1 MTNDQW
7 NDLLYA
13 IRKGKCLLLLGAGA
27 STLTKNGITRP
38 LTEWL
43 ALELAAQ
50 LRRDNHP
57 LEESESG
64 SLLYVATEY
73 LQYYKSTV
81 ALQREVERFYQEQA
95 KQPNELLRAIAKL
108 PFPLIINTAPDT
120 LLEKA
125 WLNEF
130 KDYNKTFY
138 SLHKE
143 RSKEEADLQIE
154 DPTGDCPLLYN
165 LFGSVEDSA
174 SLVLTE
180 KDRLKFIEDIIQHNN
195 AIPNAI
201 LKEFKED
208 KVVLFFGFDFEQWH
222 LRILPKKIFQKEEI
236 SAPVIVPNGGQALS
250 KGAMVFYQKQYKMN
264 FLPENPLAFVE
275 ELSSRLTAFEEAAG
289 QEVQQPPVRAVFL
302 YDQADEPW
310 KVMLDKHMAVLKRA
324 QGIHTWDES
333 KIGAGEEA
341 DEQIRQQLD
350 QANLILLLVSSD
362 FLASD
367 KLYNEQLKQA
377 LQRSG
382 EGKAYIFPILVRPC
396 AWEGAAFIKPNFIL
410 PRKKPYMPIAEWA
423 DKDAACRSI
432 VLELEKYLPVIV
444 ENLQA

>member
-27 STLTKNGITRP
+27 ATLTKNGVTRP

-43 ALELAAQ
+43 ALELSEQ
-50 LRRDNHP
+50 LRKDQHP
-57 LEESESG
+57 IEESESS
-64 SLLYVATEY
+64 SLLYVATEFM
-73 LQYYKSTV
+73 QHFKSTV
-81 ALQREVERFYQEQA
+81 ALQREVERFYREQA
-95 KQPNELLRAIAKL
+95 KQPNELLRVIAKL
-108 PFPLIINTAPDT
+108 PFSLVINTAPDV

-125 WLNEF
+125 WLGEF
-130 KDYNKTFY
+130 KEVRKTYY

-154 DPTGDCPLLYN
+154 DPTGDRPLLYN

-208 KVVLFFGFDFEQWH
+208 KVVLFLGFDFEQWH

-236 SAPVIVPNGGQALS
+236 NNSVLVPNGGQSLS
-250 KGAMVFYQKQYKMN
+250 KGAMVFYEKQYKMD
-264 FLPENPLAFVE
+264 FLPQNPLAFVQ
-275 ELSSRLTAFEEAAG
+275 ELSTRLEAYQEEAE
-289 QEVQQPPVRAVFL
+289 QTEQQAPVRAVFL
-302 YDQADEPW
+302 YDQKDESW
-310 KVMLDKHMAVLKRA
+310 KNMLDKHLAVLKRNE
-324 QGIHTWDES
+324 GIHTWDES
-333 KIGAGEEA
+333 KISAGEMV
-341 DEQIRQQLD
+341 DERIKQQLD
-350 QANLILLLVSSD
+350 QANLIFLLISSD

-367 KLYNEQLKQA
+367 KLYNEQLRQA
-377 LQRSG
+377 MQRNG
-382 EGKAYIFPILVRPC
+382 EGKAYIIPILVRPC
-396 AWEGAAFIKPNFIL
+396 AWEGAVFSNSKLIL
-410 PRKKPYMPIAEWA
+410 PRKNNPIATWE
-423 DKDAACRSI
+423 DKDAACSSI
-432 VLELEKYLPVIV
+432 VRELEKYLPIIV
-444 ENLQA
+444 ENLQS

>member
-7 NDLLYA
+7 KDLLYA
-13 IRKGKCLLLLGAGA
+13 IHKGKCMLLLGAGA

-43 ALELAAQ
+43 SLELATQ
-50 LRRDNHP
+50 LRNDHYP

-73 LQYYKSTV
+73 LLHFQSAIK
-81 ALQREVERFYQEQA
+81 LQSEVERFYREQA

-125 WLNEF
+125 WMGEF
-130 KDYNKTFY
+130 KEYHKTFY
-138 SLHKE
+138 SLLKE
-143 RSKEEADLQIE
+143 RSREEADLQIE

-201 LKEFKED
+201 LKEFRED

-236 SAPVIVPNGGQALS
+236 SAPVIVPNGGQTLS
-250 KGAMVFYQKQYKMN
+250 KGAMVFYQKQYKMD
-264 FLPENPLAFVE
+264 FLPEDPLAFVQ
-275 ELSSRLTAFEEAAG
+275 ELSRRWENYEAEAG
-289 QEVQQPPVRAVFL
+289 QETQQAPVRAVFL
-302 YDQADEPW
+302 YDREDEPW
-310 KVMLDKHMAVLKRA
+310 KVMLDKHFAVLKRA
-324 QGIHTWDES
+324 EGIHTWDES
-333 KIGAGEEA
+333 MIGAGEET

-367 KLYNEQLKQA
+367 KLYNEQLRQA

-382 EGKAYIFPILVRPC
+382 EGKAYIIPILVRPC
-396 AWEGAAFIKPNFIL
+396 AWEGAVFAKSKFIL
-410 PRKKPYMPIAEWA
+410 PRKQNPIAAWD

-432 VLELEKYLPVIV
+432 VLELEKYLPIIV

>member
-7 NDLLYA
+7 KDLLYA
-13 IRKGKCLLLLGAGA
+13 IHKGKCMLLLGAGA

-43 ALELAAQ
+43 SLELATQ
-50 LRRDNHP
+50 LRNNHYP

-73 LQYYKSTV
+73 LLHFQSAIK
-81 ALQREVERFYQEQA
+81 LQSEVERFYREQA

-125 WLNEF
+125 WMGEF
-130 KDYNKTFY
+130 KEYHKTFY
-138 SLHKE
+138 SLLKE
-143 RSKEEADLQIE
+143 RSREEADLQIE

-201 LKEFKED
+201 LKEFRED

-236 SAPVIVPNGGQALS
+236 SAPVIVPNGGQTLS
-250 KGAMVFYQKQYKMN
+250 KGAMVFYQKQYKMD
-264 FLPENPLAFVE
+264 FLPEDPLAFVQ
-275 ELSSRLTAFEEAAG
+275 ELSRRWENYEAEAG
-289 QEVQQPPVRAVFL
+289 QETQQAPVRAVFL
-302 YDQADEPW
+302 YDREDEPW
-310 KVMLDKHMAVLKRA
+310 KVMLDKHFAVLKRA
-324 QGIHTWDES
+324 EGIHTWDES
-333 KIGAGEEA
+333 MIGAGEETG
-341 DEQIRQQLD
+341 EQIRQQLD

-367 KLYNEQLKQA
+367 KLYNEQLRQA

-382 EGKAYIFPILVRPC
+382 EGKAYIIPILVRPC
-396 AWEGAAFIKPNFIL
+396 AWEGAVFAKSKFIL
-410 PRKKPYMPIAEWA
+410 PRKQNPIAAWD

-432 VLELEKYLPVIV
+432 VLELEKYLPIIV

>member
-7 NDLLYA
+7 KDLLYA
-13 IRKGKCLLLLGAGA
+13 IHKGKCMLLLGAGA

-43 ALELAAQ
+43 SLELATQ
-50 LRRDNHP
+50 LRNNHYP

-73 LQYYKSTV
+73 LLHFQSAIK
-81 ALQREVERFYQEQA
+81 LQSEVERFYREQA

-125 WLNEF
+125 WMGEF
-130 KDYNKTFY
+130 KEYHKTFY
-138 SLHKE
+138 SLLKE
-143 RSKEEADLQIE
+143 RSREEADLQIE

-201 LKEFKED
+201 LKEFRED

-236 SAPVIVPNGGQALS
+236 SAPVIVPNGGQTLS
-250 KGAMVFYQKQYKMN
+250 KGAMVFYQKQYKMD
-264 FLPENPLAFVE
+264 FLPEDPLAFVQ
-275 ELSSRLTAFEEAAG
+275 ELSRRWENYEAEAG
-289 QEVQQPPVRAVFL
+289 QETQQAPVRAVFL
-302 YDQADEPW
+302 YDREDEPW
-310 KVMLDKHMAVLKRA
+310 KVMLDKHFAVLKRA
-324 QGIHTWDES
+324 EGIHTWDES
-333 KIGAGEEA
+333 MIGAGEET

-367 KLYNEQLKQA
+367 KLYNEQLRQA
-377 LQRSG
+377 LHRSG
-382 EGKAYIFPILVRPC
+382 EGKAYIIPILVRPC
-396 AWEGAAFIKPNFIL
+396 AWEGAVFAKSKFIL
-410 PRKKPYMPIAEWA
+410 PRKQNPIAAWD

-432 VLELEKYLPVIV
+432 VLELEKYLPIIV

>member
-1 MTNDQW
+1 MTDDQW
-7 NDLLYA
+7 NRLLYA
-13 IRKGKCLLLLGAGA
+13 IKKGRCLLMLGAGA
-27 STLTKNGITRP
+27 STLTKEGVTRP

-50 LRRDNHP
+50 LRRDNCL
-57 LEESESG
+57 LEESETS

-73 LQYYKSTV
+73 LHHFKSTV
-81 ALQREVERFYQEQA
+81 ALQQEVERFYSEQA
-95 KQPNELLRAIAKL
+95 KKPNDLLRGIAKL
-108 PFPLIINTAPDT
+108 PFTLVVNTAPDT

-125 WLNEF
+125 WMGEF
-130 KDYNKTFY
+130 KDYNRTYY

-143 RSKEEADLQIE
+143 RSKEEAGLQIE
-154 DPTGDCPLLYN
+154 DPKSDCPLLYN
-165 LFGSVEDSA
+165 LFGSVENPS

-208 KVVLFFGFDFEQWH
+208 KIVLFLGFDFEQWH

-236 SAPVIVPNGGQALS
+236 NAPVLVPNGGQVLS
-250 KGAMVFYQKQYKMN
+250 KGAMIFFQTQYKMD
-264 FLPENPLAFVE
+264 FLPQDTLSFIQDLANRWENFTDKPDDTF
-275 ELSSRLTAFEEAAG
+275 
-289 QEVQQPPVRAVFL
+289 QQPPIRAVYL

-310 KVMLDKHMAVLKRA
+310 KNMLDKHLAILKRTE
-324 QGIHTWDES
+324 GIHTWDES
-333 KIGAGEEA
+333 KIIGGELVAER
-341 DEQIRQQLD
+341 INQQLYE
-350 QANLILLLVSSD
+350 ANLIILLVSSD

-367 KLYNEQLKQA
+367 KLYNEQLRQA

-382 EGKAYIFPILVRPC
+382 EGKAYIIPILVRPC
-396 AWEGAAFIKPNFIL
+396 AWEGALFSKSKFIL
-410 PRKKPYMPIAEWA
+410 PRKQTPISAWE
-423 DKDAACRSI
+423 DKDAACRNI
-432 VLELEKYLPVIV
+432 VLELEKYLPTII

>member
-7 NDLLYA
+7 KDLLFA

-27 STLTKNGITRP
+27 STLTKNGVTRP

-43 ALELAAQ
+43 ALELSEQ
-50 LRRDNHP
+50 LRKDQHP
-57 LEESESG
+57 IEDSESS
-64 SLLYVATEY
+64 SLLYVATEFM
-73 LQYYKSTV
+73 QHFKSTV
-81 ALQREVERFYQEQA
+81 ALQREVERFYREQA
-95 KQPNELLRAIAKL
+95 KQPNELLRVIAKL
-108 PFPLIINTAPDT
+108 PFSLVINTAPDA

-125 WLNEF
+125 WLGEF
-130 KDYNKTFY
+130 KEVRKTYY

-180 KDRLKFIEDIIQHNN
+180 RDRLKFIEDIIQHNN

-208 KVVLFFGFDFEQWH
+208 KVVLFLGFDFEQWH

-236 SAPVIVPNGGQALS
+236 NNSVLVPNGGQYLS
-250 KGAMVFYQKQYKMN
+250 KGAMVFYEKQYKMD
-264 FLPENPLAFVE
+264 FLPQDPLAFVQ
-275 ELSSRLTAFEEAAG
+275 ELKTRLEAYQEEAE
-289 QEVQQPPVRAVFL
+289 QTEQQAPVRAVFL

-310 KVMLDKHMAVLKRA
+310 KNMLDKHLAVLKRTE
-324 QGIHTWDES
+324 GIHTWDES
-333 KIGAGEEA
+333 KISIGEEV
-341 DEQIRQQLD
+341 DERIKQQLD
-350 QANLILLLVSSD
+350 QANLIFLLISSD

-367 KLYNEQLKQA
+367 KLYNEQLRQA
-377 LQRSG
+377 MQRNG
-382 EGKAYIFPILVRPC
+382 DGKAYIIPILVRPC
-396 AWEGAAFIKPNFIL
+396 AWEGAVFSNSKLIL
-410 PRKKPYMPIAEWA
+410 PRKNNPIASWE
-423 DKDAACRSI
+423 DKDAACSSI
-432 VLELEKYLPVIV
+432 VRELEKYLPIIV
-444 ENLQA
+444 ENL

>member
-7 NDLLYA
+7 KDLLFA

-27 STLTKNGITRP
+27 STLTKNGVTRP

-43 ALELAAQ
+43 ALELSEQ
-50 LRRDNHP
+50 LRKDQHP
-57 LEESESG
+57 IEDSESS
-64 SLLYVATEY
+64 SLLYVATEFM
-73 LQYYKSTV
+73 LHFKSTV
-81 ALQREVERFYQEQA
+81 ALQREVERFYREQA

-108 PFPLIINTAPDT
+108 PFSLVINTAPDV

-125 WLNEF
+125 WLGEF
-130 KDYNKTFY
+130 KEVRKTYY

-154 DPTGDCPLLYN
+154 DPTGDRPLLYN

-208 KVVLFFGFDFEQWH
+208 KVVLFLGFDFEQWH

-236 SAPVIVPNGGQALS
+236 NNSVLVPNGGQSLS
-250 KGAMVFYQKQYKMN
+250 KGAMVFYEKQYKMD
-264 FLPENPLAFVE
+264 FLPEDSLAFVQ
-275 ELSSRLTAFEEAAG
+275 ELSARLEAYQEEAE
-289 QEVQQPPVRAVFL
+289 QTEQQAPVRAVFL
-302 YDQADEPW
+302 YDQEDEPW
-310 KVMLDKHMAVLKRA
+310 KNMLVKHLAVLKRTE
-324 QGIHTWDES
+324 GIHTWDES
-333 KIGAGEEA
+333 KISAGEVV
-341 DEQIRQQLD
+341 DERIKQQLD
-350 QANLILLLVSSD
+350 QANLIFLLISSD

-367 KLYNEQLKQA
+367 KLYNEQLRQA
-377 LQRSG
+377 MQRNG
-382 EGKAYIFPILVRPC
+382 DGKAYIIPILVRPC
-396 AWEGAAFIKPNFIL
+396 AWEGAVFSNSKLIL
-410 PRKKPYMPIAEWA
+410 PRKNNPIASWE
-423 DKDAACRSI
+423 DKDAACSSI
-432 VLELEKYLPVIV
+432 VRELEKYLPIIV
-444 ENLQA
+444 EKLQS

>member
-1 MTNDQW
+1 MTNNQW
-7 NDLLYA
+7 NDLLFA

-27 STLTKNGITRP
+27 STLTKDGITRP

-43 ALELAAQ
+43 ALELAGQ
-50 LRRDNHP
+50 LRRDNYL
-57 LEESESG
+57 LEESEAG

-73 LQYYKSTV
+73 LLHYQSAIK
-81 ALQREVERFYQEQA
+81 LQSEVERFYREQA
-95 KQPNELLRAIAKL
+95 KQPNDLLRAIAKL

-125 WLNEF
+125 WLGEF
-130 KDYNKTFY
+130 KECHKTFY

-174 SLVLTE
+174 SLVLSE
-180 KDRLKFIEDIIQHNN
+180 RDRLKFIEDIIQHNN

-201 LKEFKED
+201 LKEFRED

-236 SAPVIVPNGGQALS
+236 SAPVLVPNGDQTLS
-250 KGAMVFYQKQYKMN
+250 KGAMVFYQKQYKMD
-264 FLPENPLAFVE
+264 FLPENPLAFIQ
-275 ELSSRLTAFEEAAG
+275 ELARRWENYGEATEAA
-289 QEVQQPPVRAVFL
+289 ESASVRAVFL
-302 YDQADEPW
+302 YDQADEAW
-310 KVMLDKHMAVLKRA
+310 KIMLDKHLSVLKRA
-324 QGIHTWDES
+324 AGIHTWDES
-333 KIGAGEEA
+333 RITAGEA
-341 DEQIRQQLD
+341 VDDQIRQQLD

-367 KLYNEQLKQA
+367 KLYNEQLRQA
-377 LQRSG
+377 LQRTG
-382 EGKAYIFPILVRPC
+382 EGKAYIIPILVRPC
-396 AWEGAAFIKPNFIL
+396 AWEGAVFSKSKFIL
-410 PRKKPYMPIAEWA
+410 PRKQNPIAAWE

-432 VLELEKYLPVIV
+432 VLELEKYLPIIV